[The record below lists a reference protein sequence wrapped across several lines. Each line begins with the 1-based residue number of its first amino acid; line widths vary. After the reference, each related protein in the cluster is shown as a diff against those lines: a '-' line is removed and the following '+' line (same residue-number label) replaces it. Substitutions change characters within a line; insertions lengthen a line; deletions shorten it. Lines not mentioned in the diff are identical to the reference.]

1 LEIVGTLYTLE
12 GVVAPLLPFL
22 LWLDQ
27 LAAALYRYDGQNR
40 GTPDLWKLVAPIY
53 GDDGQNRG
61 TPDLWKLAAPIYGND
76 GQNRGI
82 AGFLGHCTSPLLRL
96 VTP

>member
-61 TPDLWKLAAPIYGND
+61 
-76 GQNRGI
+76 I